1 MKLIFYCSK
10 FPPLA
15 GGAGTNAHYMAKYLS
30 NKGHQVH
37 VVCEHIPG
45 LKKEEQI
52 NQNYFVHRVS
62 VPVIKNRGS
71 GVYFL
76 LLCLAVAFKGI
87 RLIKREK
94 PDILHLFDAA
104 TGIAG
109 LFTKFMIPN
118 IPSIYL
124 FGGSITYEYMCN
136 AYTNSTWDPAKGEN
150 YVWRN
155 ARGVLKL
162 LLFVEKQFFL
172 RNDRVYTNAQYL
184 SDMLAEHLNLGY
196 PKVRLIY
203 NGIDTG
209 YLNRAHI
216 EDIKEKYGFDRL
228 IYVGVRFVKY
238 KALHVLI
245 EACKPLLEE
254 LHLHLV
260 IAGDG
265 PEEQHLKRM
274 ANGHPKILFLGNI
287 SWEENIKYV
296 RSADVFALPTLVDKT
311 PNCIMEALSLE
322 VPTITTRIPGVEELI
337 TDGGGLLIEPNDVEA
352 LREAIRWVVE
362 HPVQGREMGAIARQF
377 MQTEFDWKV
386 TCSRIEQ
393 IYTELVSEKEGT
405 TS

>member
-15 GGAGTNAHYMAKYLS
+15 GGAGTNAHYMATYLS

-52 NQNYFVHRVS
+52 NDNYFVHRVS

-71 GVYFL
+71 GIYFL
-76 LLCLAVAFKGI
+76 LLCITVAFKGL

-94 PDILHLFDAA
+94 PDVLHLFDAA

-109 LFTKFMIPN
+109 LFTKSLIPR

-136 AYTNSTWDPAKGEN
+136 AYANSTWDPALGEN

-155 ARGVLKL
+155 AKGMLKFL
-162 LLFVEKQFFL
+162 YSIEKQFFL

-184 SDMLAEHLNLGY
+184 SDMLEEHLQLGY

-203 NGIDTG
+203 NGIDTE
-209 YLNRAHI
+209 YLDRTRI
-216 EDIKEKYGFDRL
+216 ENIKKLSNYDRL

-238 KALHVLI
+238 KALHILI
-245 EACKPLLEE
+245 EACKPVLDE
-254 LHLHLV
+254 LNLSLV

-265 PEEQHLKRM
+265 PEEEHLKRV
-274 ANGHPKILFLGNI
+274 AGGHPKIKFLGNI
-287 SWEENIKYV
+287 GWEENIRYV

-311 PNCIMEALSLE
+311 PNCVMEALSLE
-322 VPTITTRIPGVEELI
+322 VPTITTRIPGVQELI
-337 TDGGGLLIEPNDVEA
+337 TEGGGLLIEPNDVES
-352 LREAIRWVVE
+352 LRSHIRWILE
-362 HPVQGREMGAIARQF
+362 HPDQAKKMGTLARRY
-377 MQTEFDWKV
+377 MQQEFDWKV
-386 TCSRIEQ
+386 TCARIEQ
-393 IYTELVSEKEGT
+393 IYAELISDRRGQAA
-405 TS
+405 